1 MTNTVDP
8 IISAIGDALGDV
20 LGWVGTVIGSLTG
33 SSGALNP
40 LLPVFAIT
48 VGVSLVLLGIS
59 IVRKLCYGA

>member
-1 MTNTVDP
+1 M
-8 IISAIGDALGDV
+8 IAAIGNALNSV
-20 LGWVGTVIGSLTG
+20 LGWVGTVISALTT
-33 SSGALNP
+33 SGGNLNA